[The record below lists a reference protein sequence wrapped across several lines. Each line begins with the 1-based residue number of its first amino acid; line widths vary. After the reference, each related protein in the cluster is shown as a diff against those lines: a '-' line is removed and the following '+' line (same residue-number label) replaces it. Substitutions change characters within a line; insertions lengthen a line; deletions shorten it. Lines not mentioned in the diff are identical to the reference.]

1 LANKFA
7 PTGSAPCQ
15 VGGNLLAR
23 GLDAVI
29 RMAPRHQ
36 WLMPS
41 IPKEVLSDTELDQV
55 IAYLKH
61 MAARRKAGE

>member
-1 LANKFA
+1 M
-7 PTGSAPCQ
+7 
-15 VGGNLLAR
+15 AR

-29 RMAPRHQ
+29 RMAPRYQ

-55 IAYLKH
+55 IAYLEH